1 MKNKTITKKLDRVP
15 RLEVFKNITN
25 KSWINSKFVLI
36 LIFKCLYI
44 KVWYNFIIYYDIYLI
59 IIVLINI
66 IINITDI
73 RNYIL
78 LKE

>member
-1 MKNKTITKKLDRVP
+1 MKNKAITKKLDRVP

-36 LIFKCLYI
+36 LIFKCVYI

-66 IINITDI
+66 IINIADI
-73 RNYIL
+73 RDYIL

>member
-25 KSWINSKFVLI
+25 KSWINSNFVLI
-36 LIFKCLYI
+36 LIFKCVYI

-59 IIVLINI
+59 IIVLIII